1 MDIAL
6 QYNPALRCCDIAL
19 NAAGTD
25 FAVDN
30 TPASA
35 MLMSLLA
42 DRRAQAG
49 DVLPVLV
56 PDWSEPVSLTAR
68 RGYPGDALDA
78 TGQLTGSRLWLY
90 DRALADEETRQGVEQ
105 AVAQA
110 VQWLETVRGFALT
123 VLVRWVAPQ
132 ILGYRVQAGNTVVE
146 LSQSV
151 GG

>member
-6 QYNPALRCCDIAL
+6 IYNPALRCCDIGL

-42 DRRAQAG
+42 QRRAQPG
-49 DVLPVLV
+49 DVLPVDV
-56 PDWSEPVSLTAR
+56 PDWSDPVSLTAR
-68 RGYPGDALDA
+68 RGYPGDALDP

-90 DRALADEETRQGVEQ
+90 DRALADEETRQGVES

-110 VQWLETVRGFALT
+110 VQWLETIRGLALT
-123 VLVRWVAPQ
+123 VKVRWAAPQ
-132 ILGYRVQAGNTVVE
+132 IIGCRVQAGKTTVE
-146 LSQSV
+146 LTQSV